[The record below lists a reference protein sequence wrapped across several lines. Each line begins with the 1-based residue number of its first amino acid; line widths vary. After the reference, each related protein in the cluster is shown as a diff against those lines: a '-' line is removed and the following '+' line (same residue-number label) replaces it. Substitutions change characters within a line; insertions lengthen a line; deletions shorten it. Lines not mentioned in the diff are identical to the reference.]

1 MTQSNSNK
9 IFKGGLWITASFVL
23 VRASQLISQ
32 IILARLLSPHD
43 FGIWAMVLLVTT
55 LSSQFKDMAVAGV
68 LVYRGLDDRK
78 VVNAVYSLGI
88 NLSIGMCVLQA
99 LSGFALSK
107 FFDVST
113 LLPLTACVSLVF
125 LVGAGAGSHG
135 AVMQRQMKFKELA
148 ICEAIAACARLGAGL
163 ICAGLGGGV
172 WSFAVAE
179 VAAAFVDSILKRI
192 LSGYRFEYKFISKT
206 EANQEVYKYIRG
218 LIGTNL
224 AVYVNTNTDNLIIGK
239 LLGANSLG
247 YYNLA
252 YQLAML
258 PVFALSQINR
268 INFSVLTQQDEE
280 SRRRYVHQAL
290 ELYAL
295 VSAPTFAVA
304 FVAAPWLIPLLLG
317 AKWIAAV
324 RIFQIVLIFA
334 YARGFMSILGTVLNA
349 INKPGVNAAI
359 NWALV
364 PLSVPSY
371 WFGAQLGGTVGVAAA
386 VACVMGVGATL
397 WVWVATCYV
406 AQWRMTTLLKPVLLP
421 TLVVLFVIILIT
433 FTPLSTSPIFLQVG
447 LLIVVYSLAM
457 FNRIS
462 KANSQKLKKL
472 LKINN

>member
-55 LSSQFKDMAVAGV
+55 LSSQFKDVAVAGV

-148 ICEAIAACARLGAGL
+148 ICETVTAFARLGGGL

-172 WSFAVAE
+172 WSFAIAE
-179 VAAAFVDSILKRI
+179 IVAALVDSLSKHIF
-192 LSGYRFEYKFISKT
+192 SGYHFEYQLIP
-206 EANQEVYKYIRG
+206 EAHAIREVNKYIG
-218 LIGTNL
+218 ALIGNNL

-239 LLGANSLG
+239 LLGAESLG

-258 PVFALSQINR
+258 PTFALSQINR
-268 INFSVLTQQDEE
+268 VNFSVLSQQDDA
-280 SRRRYVHQAL
+280 SKKRYVYHAL

-295 VSAPTFAVA
+295 FSAPLFAIA
-304 FVAAPWLIPLLLG
+304 YIIAPWGIPFLLG
-317 AKWIAAV
+317 TKWIAIV
-324 RIFQIVLIFA
+324 GLFQIILFFA
-334 YARGFMSILGTVLNA
+334 YARGFMSILGTALFA

-359 NWALV
+359 NWPTVVNAA
-364 PLSVPSY
+364 PLIP
-371 WFGAQLGGTVGVAAA
+371 
-386 VACVMGVGATL
+386 
-397 WVWVATCYV
+397 
-406 AQWRMTTLLKPVLLP
+406 
-421 TLVVLFVIILIT
+421 
-433 FTPLSTSPIFLQVG
+433 
-447 LLIVVYSLAM
+447 
-457 FNRIS
+457 
-462 KANSQKLKKL
+462 
-472 LKINN
+472 NNK